1 MMKLGKSFVEIGSRL
16 QIVLF
21 FLSYIEISNQLP
33 PPAYLFQP
41 PAYYVP
47 PPSVYSGPESMRHVM
62 KYEKN

>member
-21 FLSYIEISNQLP
+21 FLSYIEISNQLH

-41 PAYYVP
+41 PAY
-47 PPSVYSGPESMRHVM
+47 
-62 KYEKN
+62 

>member
-21 FLSYIEISNQLP
+21 FLSYIGISNQLH

>member
-21 FLSYIEISNQLP
+21 FLSYIEISNQLH
-33 PPAYLFQP
+33 YLFQP